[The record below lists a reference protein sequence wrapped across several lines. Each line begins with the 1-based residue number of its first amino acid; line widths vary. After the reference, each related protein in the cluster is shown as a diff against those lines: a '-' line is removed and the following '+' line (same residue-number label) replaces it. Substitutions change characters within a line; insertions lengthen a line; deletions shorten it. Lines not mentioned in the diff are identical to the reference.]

1 MYRVEPLQSPAR
13 VADVPQ
19 AVVARATVDGDR
31 GFWAVTSF
39 FNPLGYRRRRE
50 NFRNFRRELNVP
62 LIAVELSYD
71 GNFELG
77 DDDAEIIVRLRGRD
91 VMWQKER
98 LLHAALD
105 VLPETCRYVA
115 FLDCDIVFANRDWV
129 GHTREMLDD
138 FALVQPF
145 SEVHWMPSEWTPC
158 GEAATPTVVLRPP
171 ARMIA
176 DGMSVSECLGTPP
189 VFMGCATGFA
199 WAAKRELVDNFGL
212 YDACIIGG
220 GDSALVRAAYGH
232 FDDAVRQ
239 LLMNPARGAHYRA
252 WAEPFYEAVQSS
264 VGCVDG
270 NLLHL
275 WHGTRE
281 DRHYYDRFQRFEAF
295 QFDPGTDIALDENGV
310 WRWNTEK
317 AAMHDYVRSYF
328 AARREDG

>member
-13 VADVPQ
+13 VADVSQ

-31 GFWAVTSF
+31 GFLAVTSF
-39 FNPLGYRRRRE
+39 FNPLGSRRRRE

-71 GNFELG
+71 GNLELG
-77 DDDAEIIVRLRGRD
+77 ADDAEIIVRVRGRD

-105 VLPETCRYVA
+105 VVPETCRYVA

-158 GEAATPTVVLRPP
+158 GEAAPPTVVLRPP

-189 VFMGCATGFA
+189 VFMGCAT
-199 WAAKRELVDNFGL
+199 
-212 YDACIIGG
+212 
-220 GDSALVRAAYGH
+220 
-232 FDDAVRQ
+232 
-239 LLMNPARGAHYRA
+239 
-252 WAEPFYEAVQSS
+252 
-264 VGCVDG
+264 
-270 NLLHL
+270 
-275 WHGTRE
+275 
-281 DRHYYDRFQRFEAF
+281 
-295 QFDPGTDIALDENGV
+295 
-310 WRWNTEK
+310 
-317 AAMHDYVRSYF
+317 
-328 AARREDG
+328 